1 MTPAEDISLRIACIA
16 DEIMHVINAHAEE
29 NDTDSRRRWLLTQL
43 AEVASYAIEVAQS
56 LGSER
61 SHSTQGIW

>member
-29 NDTDSRRRWLLTQL
+29 NDSDSRRRWMEMT
-43 AEVASYAIEVAQS
+43 A
-56 LGSER
+56 
-61 SHSTQGIW
+61 